1 MATESPQY
9 EPAPPLSPDPVIT
22 SHPAENRIWRPLENR
37 LLAVKIV
44 FCLIVGV
51 WLLAVVSG
59 VFELRLANRAVGGEN
74 IAPSVL
80 SASDNR

>member
-1 MATESPQY
+1 MST
-9 EPAPPLSPDPVIT
+9 PPS
-22 SHPAENRIWRPLENR
+22 RI

-51 WLLAVVSG
+51 WMLAVVSG
-59 VFELRLANRAVGGEN
+59 VFELRLANRAVAGEN

-80 SASDNR
+80 SASA